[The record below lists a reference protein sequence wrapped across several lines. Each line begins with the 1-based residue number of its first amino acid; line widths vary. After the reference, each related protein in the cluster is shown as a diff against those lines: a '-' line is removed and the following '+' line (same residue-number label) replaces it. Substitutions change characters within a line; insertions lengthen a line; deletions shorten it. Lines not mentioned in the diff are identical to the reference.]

1 MSLIAT
7 FPDGPGPEAVSPRLR
22 LARLAKET
30 ALRVPGVLDTTAG
43 PSGTFTVVSG
53 RERVDGVLCAAS
65 AGGGYDVSLAL
76 VCGLVPLHDLA
87 ERVKAAVVETATAA
101 GLPLESVSIHIAG
114 VADPQER

>member
-1 MSLIAT
+1 MSLTAT
-7 FPDGPGPEAVSPRLR
+7 SPGGPGPEAVSPRLR
-22 LARLAKET
+22 LARAAKEA
-30 ALRVPGVLDTTAG
+30 ALRVPGVVDTATG

-53 RERVDGVLCAAS
+53 RERVDGVICAAS
-65 AGGGYDVSLAL
+65 AGGGYDLSLSL

-101 GLPLESVSIHIAG
+101 GLRVDSVSVHIAA